1 MMDQRRRFDLEIAP
15 HLDAGYNLACRL
27 LRDEFSA
34 HDVMQNAALQAYRFL
49 HTLRG
54 DHPKPWLLAIV
65 RNACMDHFRMVR
77 RESLF
82 VDIDD
87 EVVQHDVDRLHPSLA
102 SPEHVALDRCRRE
115 QIDTAIAG
123 LPAVFREVI
132 ILREMEEMSYEEIA
146 QVTGVPS
153 GTVMSRLSRARGM
166 LRAALTSMLQD
177 E

>member
-54 DHPKPWLLAIV
+54 DHPKSWFLTIV
-65 RNACMDHFRMVR
+65 RNACMDHFRVMR
-77 RESLF
+77 RQSLF

-87 EVVQHDVDRLHPSLA
+87 EMVQHDVDRLHPLQA
-102 SPEHVALDRCRRE
+102 TPEHLVLAQCRRE
-115 QIDTAIAG
+115 QIDAAIAA
-123 LPAVFREVI
+123 LPALFREVI
-132 ILREMEEMSYEEIA
+132 VLREMEEMSYEEIA